1 MDGVVD
7 QLCSEVKDCEVEF
20 LDLLVGPLGW
30 LEDCPFSLLHW
41 VKEEV
46 RLDESF
52 VKKTERILLQ
62 MYLCPSV
69 IHLGAENLLAGAF
82 WIQTSNGNLGKLG
95 AVLNQL
101 FAITEEEVKH
111 LSIIFDQEAR
121 LQPVEVLKSD
131 FPDFSQNFTSIE
143 SMFNEDELSF
153 LTRHHR
159 SENSKPINF

>member
-1 MDGVVD
+1 MDSVVD

-20 LDLLVGPLGW
+20 LDLLISPLGW

-41 VKEEV
+41 VKKEV

-52 VKKTERILLQ
+52 VKKTEKILLQ
-62 MYLCPSV
+62 MYLCPSA

-82 WIQTSNGNLGKLG
+82 WIQTRNSNLEKLG
-95 AVLNQL
+95 AILNQL
-101 FAITEEEVKH
+101 FTITEEEVNH

-121 LQPVEVLKSD
+121 PQPVEVLKSN
-131 FPDFSQNFTSIE
+131 FPYLSQNFASIE
-143 SMFNEDELSF
+143 TMFNEDELSF

-159 SENSKPINF
+159 NENSKPINF